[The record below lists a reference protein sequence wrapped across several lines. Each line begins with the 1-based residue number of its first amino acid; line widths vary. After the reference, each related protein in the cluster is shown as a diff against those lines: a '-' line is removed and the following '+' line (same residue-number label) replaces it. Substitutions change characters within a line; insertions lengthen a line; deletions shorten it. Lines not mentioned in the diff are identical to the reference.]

1 MRRYLFPVLCFAP
14 GFALASFLADFLQ
27 AEDTFLDS
35 LAAAASLLLVSGV
48 TGRWPGLRGSCLAR
62 LRMEGFRAASLKILC
77 GYVPPFLYL
86 LYIFLASREPQEM
99 SFSTWIGDSA
109 GQVFLGLLAVPSGAL
124 CLGILHCLLFFLAGM
139 FRRG

>member
-35 LAAAASLLLVSGV
+35 LAGAASLLLVSGV
-48 TGRWPGLRGSCLAR
+48 AWLWPGLLISRLER

-77 GYVPPFLYL
+77 GYVPPFLYS
-86 LYIFLASREPQEM
+86 LYIFLVSREPREM
-99 SFSTWIGDSA
+99 SFSTWLGDST
-109 GQVFLGLLAVPSGAL
+109 GQVFLGLLVVPSGAF
-124 CLGILHCLLFFLAGM
+124 CLWALHYLLFLLAGI